1 VFPVAGTLARA
12 AKSIYVRREGRG
24 LWWLLN
30 PAQFA
35 GVVFVMLAV
44 DLATFV
50 GWAQAVWWWRR
61 NDDARRTARLNAPK
75 PEAEHEPR

>member
-1 VFPVAGTLARA
+1 LG
-12 AKSIYVRREGRG
+12 
-24 LWWLLN
+24 WLLN

-50 GWAQAVWWWRR
+50 GWAQAVWRR
-61 NDDARRTARLNAPK
+61 GGASGAARLKVSK
-75 PEAEHEPR
+75 PGAEHESR